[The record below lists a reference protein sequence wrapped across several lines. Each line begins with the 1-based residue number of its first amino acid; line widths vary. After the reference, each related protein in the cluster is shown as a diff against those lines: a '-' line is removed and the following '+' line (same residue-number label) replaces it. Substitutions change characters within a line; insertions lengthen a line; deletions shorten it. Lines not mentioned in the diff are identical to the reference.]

1 MKPIKLTM
9 TAFGPFAEHEE
20 IDFTQFDHGLFLICG
35 DTGTGKTSIFDAI
48 SFALYGTV
56 SGGRKSSRTLKSD
69 FSKDRLLCEVSL
81 SFLSGDKQYSIWRS
95 PEQLCQKTRG
105 EGFTERKHR
114 ACLQLPDGRSVT
126 SLAEISRLMQ
136 VEIIGID
143 AEHFSKLVLL
153 PQGQFQRLLSERGAE
168 QLRTLRKLF
177 NTDLFDRITGY
188 FQKGFLEQEKQTKE
202 LRSQTL
208 LACRQFPW
216 NETPTVC
223 ERPEDEWEISCLL
236 KQMIRQKNAESNA
249 LTRWEENYQTQE
261 IKLRTLEGKYRL
273 AREQNRLKDEWQTLE
288 VVLQKQEK
296 DALLMK
302 EIEKETASLDALI
315 ELRSLLERKQESL
328 KRINDLTRE
337 WDTLK
342 EKMQQIFS
350 HRDRLQK
357 QIALLP
363 SWEEEQRQAQERQR
377 ELTMY
382 LEQWTQ
388 FHQEK
393 QRYDTEREKYAL
405 SLQNRE
411 VARLRLDEFCL
422 NERIVLLQKLQSL
435 REDLQAAFLEQRN
448 AKEEYQTRCCRF
460 YEEQA
465 ARLAETLCEG
475 SPCPVCGSVHHP
487 SKAIFEQKS
496 RTSEADI
503 ETLRACVERF
513 SNRITALK
521 QQERFWIET
530 LEKDSLSE
538 DELHLLLASEKE
550 KLARTAKK
558 LNQRGRSFQS
568 KKEAEEY
575 VSKLEESLL
584 KQHSRLSMNKALLQE
599 QFYRLSQAGRPE
611 SLKQETKRLFEI
623 CEELENKI
631 TAVKEER
638 ETLLREKGEIEGRLS
653 QLTQQKTN
661 ETAAFQEQ
669 EIALKQALQK
679 DGITL
684 SELEE
689 ACPILEERKEK
700 RKQLQLFREKQ
711 RELKA
716 KKKLIE
722 QQLTVGEET
731 SPEKIKEEQVA
742 LQKRQNDLREQI
754 DRRKK
759 ALYHQE
765 SMIAQVERG
774 LAQLEEVQK
783 DYHLFRKLSELTR
796 GSRKRMSLERFVL
809 ASYLDE
815 VLYYANQRLSQ
826 MTDNRFSFRRV
837 KTEDTDGLDLEI
849 FDFYTG
855 NCRHVSTLSGGE
867 TFAASLALSLG
878 LSDSVSHN
886 NGGISLGTLLIDEG
900 FGALDPKYLDSVIS
914 SLTKLEGGGR
924 MVGIISHVPEMRNR
938 VEKQLLVTRKGPHSG
953 SQIRVKGV

>member
-9 TAFGPFAEHEE
+9 TAFGPFAGYEE

-114 ACLQLPDGRSVT
+114 ACLQLPDGRRVT

-136 VEIIGID
+136 EEIIGID

-188 FQKGFLEQEKQTKE
+188 FQKGFLEQEKQTKV

-216 NETPTVC
+216 SETPTGW

-236 KQMIRQKNAESNA
+236 EQMIRQKNAESDA

-261 IKLRTLEGKYRL
+261 TKLRTLEGKYRL
-273 AREQNRLKDEWQTLE
+273 AKEQNRLKDEWQTLE
-288 VVLQKQEK
+288 VVLQEQEK
-296 DALLMK
+296 EALLMK
-302 EIEKETASLDALI
+302 EIEKETVSLDALL

-328 KRINDLTRE
+328 KRINDLTWER
-337 WDTLK
+337 DTLK

-377 ELTMY
+377 ELTTY

-393 QRYDTEREKYAL
+393 QRYDREREKYAL

-411 VARLRLDEFCL
+411 VARLRLDEFCI
-422 NERIVLLQKLQSL
+422 NERIALLQKLQSL
-435 REDLQAAFLEQRN
+435 REDLKAAFLEQRK

-487 SKAIFEQKS
+487 SKAVFEQKS

-521 QQERFWIET
+521 QQERFWIEA

-538 DELHLLLASEKE
+538 DELHLLLASERE
-550 KLARTAKK
+550 KLVRTAKR

-584 KQHSRLSMNKALLQE
+584 KQHSRLSMSKASLQE

-611 SLKQETKRLFEI
+611 SLKQETKRLFGI

-631 TAVKEER
+631 AAVREER

-653 QLTQQKTN
+653 QLTQQKTK
-661 ETAAFQEQ
+661 EAAVFQEQ
-669 EIALKQALQK
+669 EIALKQALEQ

-689 ACPILEERKEK
+689 ACPVLEERKEK
-700 RKQLQLFREKQ
+700 RKRLQLFREKQ
-711 RELKA
+711 RELEA

-731 SPEKIKEEQVA
+731 SPEEIKEEQVA

-765 SMIAQVERG
+765 SMIGQVERG
-774 LAQLEEVQK
+774 LAQLKEVQK

-953 SQIRVKGV
+953 SQIRVKGI

>member
-9 TAFGPFAEHEE
+9 TAFGPFAGHEE

-114 ACLQLPDGRSVT
+114 ACLQLPDGRHVT

-136 VEIIGID
+136 EEIIGID

-188 FQKGFLEQEKQTKE
+188 FQKGFLEQEKQTKA

-216 NETPTVC
+216 SETPTGW

-236 KQMIRQKNAESNA
+236 EQMIRQKNAESDA

-261 IKLRTLEGKYRL
+261 TKLRTLEGKYRL
-273 AREQNRLKDEWQTLE
+273 AKEQNRLKDEWQTLE
-288 VVLQKQEK
+288 VVLQEQEK
-296 DALLMK
+296 EALLMK
-302 EIEKETASLDALI
+302 EIEKETASLDALL

-337 WDTLK
+337 RDTLK
-342 EKMQQIFS
+342 EKMQQIFF

-363 SWEEEQRQAQERQR
+363 SWEEEQRRAQERQR
-377 ELTMY
+377 ELMTY

-393 QRYDTEREKYAL
+393 QRYDREREKYVL

-411 VARLRLDEFCL
+411 VARLRLDEFCV
-422 NERIVLLQKLQSL
+422 NERIALLQKLQSL
-435 REDLQAAFLEQRN
+435 REDLKAAFLEQRK

-475 SPCPVCGSVHHP
+475 RPCPVCGSVYHP
-487 SKAIFEQKS
+487 SKAVFEQKS

-503 ETLRACVERF
+503 ETIRACVERF

-521 QQERFWIET
+521 QQERFWIEA

-538 DELHLLLASEKE
+538 DELHLLFASERE

-584 KQHSRLSMNKALLQE
+584 KQHSRLSMNKASLQE

-611 SLKQETKRLFEI
+611 SLKQETKRLFGI

-631 TAVKEER
+631 AAVREER

-653 QLTQQKTN
+653 QLTQQKTK
-661 ETAAFQEQ
+661 ETAVFQEQ
-669 EIALKQALQK
+669 EIALKQALEQ

-689 ACPILEERKEK
+689 ACPVLEERKEK
-700 RKQLQLFREKQ
+700 RKRLQLFREKQ
-711 RELKA
+711 RELQA

-731 SPEKIKEEQVA
+731 SPEEIKEEQVA

-765 SMIAQVERG
+765 SIIGQVERG
-774 LAQLEEVQK
+774 LAQLKEVQK

-953 SQIRVKGV
+953 SQIRVKGI